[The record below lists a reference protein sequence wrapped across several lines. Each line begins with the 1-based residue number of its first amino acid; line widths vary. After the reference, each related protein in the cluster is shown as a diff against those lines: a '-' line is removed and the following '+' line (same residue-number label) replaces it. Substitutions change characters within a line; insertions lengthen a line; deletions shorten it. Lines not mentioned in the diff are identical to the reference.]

1 MSIAHSVSQVR
12 VVGST
17 ALQPVERAALLA
29 ARGDSHILITGE
41 RSPAQAALARFI
53 HEQGDRAAQG
63 FVTVKCDRLSDETI
77 DAELFGDATKPGLL
91 KSLFCRTVFLDN
103 VDALS
108 TATQARLAQALDAM
122 KRHGRVI
129 ASTAVNLKARV
140 VAGFFSVELYDQ
152 LSAATL
158 VVPSLRAQP
167 TEIQSAFGR
176 FHIVDRPTGQRALV
190 YRHEWPTNR
199 AA

>member
-1 MSIAHSVSQVR
+1 VSFAQSVSQVR

-41 RSPAQAALARFI
+41 PGPAKAALARFI
-53 HEQGDRAAQG
+53 HEQGDNAPQT
-63 FVTVKCDRLSDETI
+63 FVMLGCDRLSDETI

-91 KSLFCRTVFLDN
+91 KSLFCRTVLLDN

-108 TATQARLAQALDAM
+108 PATQARLAHGLDIM

-129 ASTAVNLKARV
+129 ASTAVNLNARV
-140 VAGFFSVELYDQ
+140 VAGFFSEDLYEQ
-152 LSAATL
+152 LSATTI
-158 VVPSLRAQP
+158 VVPSLREQAA
-167 TEIQSAFGR
+167 EIQSAFGR
-176 FHIVDRPTGQRALV
+176 FHIVDRPTGERVLV
-190 YRHEWPTNR
+190 YRHEWPDQQ

>member
-1 MSIAHSVSQVR
+1 MSLTQSVSHVR
-12 VVGST
+12 LVGNA

-41 RSPAQAALARFI
+41 HSPAKAALARFI
-53 HEQGDRAAQG
+53 HEQGDHAPQG
-63 FVTVKCDRLSDETI
+63 FVMLKCDRLSDETI

-91 KSLFCRTVFLDN
+91 KSLFCRTVFLDG

-108 TATQARLAQALDAM
+108 AATQARLAQVLDTM
-122 KRHGRVI
+122 KGHGRVI

-140 VAGFFSVELYDQ
+140 VAGFFSAELFDR
-152 LSAATL
+152 LSVAMI
-158 VVPSLRAQP
+158 VVPSLREQAA
-167 TEIQSAFGR
+167 EIQPAFGR
-176 FHIVDRPTGQRALV
+176 YRIVDRPTGQRALV
-190 YRHEWPTNR
+190 YRHEWPAKK